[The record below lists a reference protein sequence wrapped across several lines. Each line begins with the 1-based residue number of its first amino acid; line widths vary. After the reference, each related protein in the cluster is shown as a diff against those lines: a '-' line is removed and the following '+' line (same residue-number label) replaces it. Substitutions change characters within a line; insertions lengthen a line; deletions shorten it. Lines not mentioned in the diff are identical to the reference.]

1 MTENLLGT
9 LAEHGLL
16 GLMLVIAL
24 IGIFFLYKEAK
35 MERND
40 RLTDMKDVWQ
50 KDVEYRAELKNLI
63 QSILDLLRVKS
74 K

>member
-1 MTENLLGT
+1 MTPELLQS
-9 LAEHGLL
+9 LAEKGILGLL
-16 GLMLVIAL
+16 LVIAL
-24 IGIFFLYKEAK
+24 ITIFFLYKETK
-35 MERND
+35 IERND

-63 QSILDLLRVKS
+63 QSILDLLRVK

>member
-1 MTENLLGT
+1 MTNELLSN

-16 GLMLVIAL
+16 GIMLVLTLIAL
-24 IGIFFLYKEAK
+24 FFLYKETKA
-35 MERND
+35 ERND

-50 KDVEYRAELKNLI
+50 KDLEYRAELKNLI